1 MHFILFYEY
10 TADYLARRDEFRD
23 AHLQKAWAA
32 QSKGELLLAGA
43 FADPADGAALVFT
56 CDSAQTPEQFAA
68 QDPYVLNGLV
78 KRYWVRAWTTV
89 VGKDAH
95 APVMPT

>member
-10 TADYLARRDEFRD
+10 TDDYLARRSEFRN
-23 AHLQKAWAA
+23 AHLRKAWEA
-32 QSKGELLLAGA
+32 QRKGELVIAGA
-43 FADPADGAALVFT
+43 FAEPADGAALVFT
-56 CDSAQTPEQFAA
+56 CESAQIPEQFAA
-68 QDPYVLNGLV
+68 EDPYVLNGLV

-95 APVMPT
+95 APVMPS